1 LDFFCILRLAEE
13 TKHGLVAW
21 SEMFCRIAEKRSQP
35 AKDAPRGKQKEAKE
49 WGRAKIRF
57 EKLLQ
62 DIQEIGP
69 GSNCR

>member
-1 LDFFCILRLAEE
+1 
-13 TKHGLVAW
+13 
-21 SEMFCRIAEKRSQP
+21 MFCRIADKRSQP